1 LSLWKLLL
9 IPEMV
14 KGHYLFQTP
23 SQMIPHPYREP
34 MSHKHAYEND
44 LAYIHDRGF
53 GAFATGSAPGLLKL
67 LQRHGIREGL
77 IVDLG
82 CGSGI
87 WARKLADSGY
97 QVRGVDISPA
107 MIELARQRVPEAR
120 FHVGS
125 FVQFPIPACRAVT
138 ALGEVFN
145 YLFDPNNS
153 LRTLRQVC
161 KRVFDAL
168 TPNGLLIFDVAQP
181 GRCKGFGQRFT
192 EGEDWTC
199 LVEYRQDVAKQQLIR
214 RIISFRKIGNTYRR
228 QEETHIQQLYSGT
241 KIAEMLREIGFRV
254 RQVRGYGKYRLS
266 PGVVAFVAR
275 KSKAR

>member
-1 LSLWKLLL
+1 MKPTL
-9 IPEMV
+9 
-14 KGHYLFQTP
+14 
-23 SQMIPHPYREP
+23 
-34 MSHKHAYEND
+34 AYQND

-67 LQRHGIREGL
+67 LQQHGIRKGL

-87 WARKLADSGY
+87 WARKLVDSGY
-97 QVRGVDISPA
+97 QVLGADISPA

-120 FHVGS
+120 FHVVS

-161 KRVFDAL
+161 ERIFGAL

-199 LVEYRQDVAKQQLIR
+199 LVEYREEVAKQQLIR
-214 RIISFRKIGNTYRR
+214 RIISFRKIEDTYRR
-228 QEETHIQQLYSGT
+228 NEETHTQQLYSGT
-241 KIAEMLREIGFRV
+241 KIAAMLREIGFRV
-254 RQVRGYGKYRLS
+254 RQVRSYGKYRLS
-266 PGVVAFVAR
+266 PGVMAFIAR
-275 KSKAR
+275 KP